1 MKWRKL
7 FDPPTLE
14 EVAQFERDSAPPA
27 AHGVARKDSSPQSA
41 DALLRRLEWTTL
53 KRLDGLLH
61 GDFRTLMRGSGLD
74 LADLREYQTHDD
86 VRHIDWNVTAR
97 MQTPYVRQFTE
108 DRDINVW
115 LLVDLSPSAD
125 FGSGARNK
133 RELTIELSTILAR
146 LFTQRGN
153 RVGAMLYTRS
163 VDTVL
168 PPRAD
173 RRHVLTLIQK
183 MQRPPLHAVSHKD
196 VSHGTNLAQLLS
208 RAAQTIKRR
217 SALIVVSDF
226 ISEPGWEDWL
236 HRLSVR
242 HDVLPV
248 HIDDPLERELPQV
261 GLMTIEDPETG
272 EQLFV
277 DTGNAALRRR
287 FAEMASARELA
298 LKASFERAGCEPLR
312 LATNGSLIDSLVRF
326 VERRKLKRRGGIHS
340 IQRRVA

>member
-7 FDPPTLE
+7 FDPPTAAELAE
-14 EVAQFERDSAPPA
+14 TAQKTA
-27 AHGVARKDSSPQSA
+27 ASESPVRSGASQSA

-125 FGSGARNK
+125 FGSGARSK
-133 RELTIELSTILAR
+133 RDLTIELSTILAR
-146 LFTQRGN
+146 MFTQRGN
-153 RVGAMLYTRS
+153 RVGAMLYTRN

-173 RRHVLTLIQK
+173 RRHVLSLIQK
-183 MQRPPLHAVSHKD
+183 MQRPPLHAIAKSGGNE
-196 VSHGTNLAQLLS
+196 GTNLSQLLS

-226 ISEPGWEDWL
+226 ISAPGWEDWL
-236 HRLSVR
+236 HRLAMR

-287 FAEMASARELA
+287 FADMVASREA
-298 LKASFERAGCEPLR
+298 SLKASFERAGCEPLR

-326 VERRKLKRRGGIHS
+326 VERRKLTRRGGS
-340 IQRRVA
+340 NSTQRRVA

>member
-7 FDPPTLE
+7 FDPPTSD
-14 EVAQFERDSAPPA
+14 EVAEFEARERAQETKVTQRVESD
-27 AHGVARKDSSPQSA
+27 AHAA

-53 KRLDGLLH
+53 KRLDGILH
-61 GDFRTLMRGSGLD
+61 GDFRTLMRGTGLD
-74 LADLREYQTHDD
+74 LADLREYQAHDD

-115 LLVDLSPSAD
+115 LLVDLSPSAN
-125 FGSGARNK
+125 FGSVGRSK
-133 RELTIELSTILAR
+133 RELTIELAALLAR
-146 LFTQRGN
+146 MFTRRGN
-153 RVGAMLYTRS
+153 RVGAMLYGRE

-173 RRHVLTLIQK
+173 RPHVLTLIQK
-183 MQRPPLHAVSHKD
+183 MQRRPLQVVKVGASK
-196 VSHGTNLAQLLS
+196 GTDLSVLLQ

-217 SALIVVSDF
+217 SAVIVVSDF
-226 ISEPGWEDWL
+226 ISTPGWDEWL
-236 HRLSVR
+236 SRLSVR

-287 FAEMASARELA
+287 FMALAAEREVF
-298 LKASFERAGCEPLR
+298 LKAAFERVGHEPLR
-312 LATNGSLIDSLVRF
+312 LATNATLIENIVRF
-326 VERRKLKRRGGIHS
+326 VERRKRAPRSAHVTQ
-340 IQRRVA
+340 QRRVA